1 MPSWAKGNS
10 ANNYLFEKS
19 SYTLDLTYAYDNSL
33 DQYLSSATILSH
45 LTPTDASFCP
55 IYSIKIWSFDGSS
68 WSDISSTNAD
78 FMVESLTT
86 IKFKAI

>member
-1 MPSWAKGNS
+1 MQNAGS

-33 DQYLSSATILSH
+33 TQYLSSATILNN
-45 LTPTDASFCP
+45 LTPTDATFCP
-55 IYSIKIWSFDGSS
+55 IHSIKIWSFDGST
-68 WSDISSTNAD
+68 WSDISNSNPD
-78 FMVESLTT
+78 FMVETLTT